1 MISGFTRNATKF
13 ESITMES
20 ENFLSVRAGVS
31 SENSLSVTHL
41 EIVGVNRLVFAVSG
55 ESRNDDAIVL
65 AVVQ

>member
-20 ENFLSVRAGVS
+20 EIFFEREDQREFGELS
-31 SENSLSVTHL
+31 SVTHL
-41 EIVGVNRLVFAVSG
+41 EIVGVNRLIFAVIG